1 MTSMTLKESDQAE
14 ALENT
19 MNCARWL
26 VREFENINCDGIA
39 VIFDRAISDA
49 ETWVQT
55 MVEKRALPEGC
66 SDSIRAHEA
75 AEIHNILIRYASIDN
90 PDIRKKVLE
99 RMSSS
104 TTINSNS

>member
-1 MTSMTLKESDQAE
+1 MTSALKQNDQIE

-26 VREFENINCDGIA
+26 VHEFENINCDGIA
-39 VIFDRAISDA
+39 IIFDRAVSDA

-55 MVEKRALPEGC
+55 MVENGALPEGC
-66 SDSIRAHEA
+66 SNSIQAHEV
-75 AEIHNILIRYASIDN
+75 AEIHSILVRYASIDDPN
-90 PDIRKKVLE
+90 VRKKILE

-104 TTINSNS
+104 TTNNSSF